1 MAKNKAAKAKLKA
14 GKRQL
19 RKQKK
24 YAKKQKKQSKKQ
36 AKAQLKQEKKRIK
49 QEKKQLK
56 RQLKQQTT
64 ADFDAPAVPEIPEIP
79 SLPGS
84 GENETSA
91 APKEKKGRLKNFFSN
106 AKNKVVEFVQNAQQK
121 NINNSNN
128 NINEN
133 ENMDN
138 NASDTNSGNFTPN
151 AVKPEETFLQ
161 KHGTKLLIGGGV
173 LAVGAILYFALRG
186 DKNDEKKT
194 KKGMGYIEPID
205 LS

>member
-36 AKAQLKQEKKRIK
+36 AKTQLKQEKKRIK

-84 GENETSA
+84 GEETSA

-133 ENMDN
+133 ENMD

-194 KKGMGYIEPID
+194 KKGMGDIEPID